1 MEKWEELFPQN
12 TRKKG
17 RELLENGRIRDLSVN
32 ENEYSAAV
40 LGRERYEVKISMD
53 HGIPVRTEC
62 SCAVGRGRGKC
73 AHMAAVLYA
82 AEQEKAEEEKK
93 SRAEQEKAAAYSHLD
108 GAETDRGSAED
119 EKKAIRMLQ
128 GYRYFHGDQI
138 RKSLKLSTEAETGG
152 RKAISGGRLRLEQ
165 VGKGFERSG
174 GQVLGQASAIG
185 ETERGRKSY
194 FPVRLVFSSDE
205 ALRAEC
211 GCPECARSYRQY
223 SGDCRC
229 KYTAGLAL
237 LLEEYLKDHNI
248 GDMTDAA
255 GQYIIESTLWGKLM
269 KQTKGPADPMRLEP
283 RLIQKD
289 KKLYVSFK
297 TGAGRM
303 FVVKNL
309 EEFCEHVKNGEE
321 AVYGSSTVLSH
332 KRENFTE
339 GSLPWLEFVNRIVQ
353 EEVRFADR
361 MEDSWRFSGNRPS
374 VGMLLELFG
383 WRLDQFY
390 ELMGPSGV
398 EAEDRDHGKK
408 KQVLY
413 ARTGSPRIQV
423 EIEPRYAGGKPGP
436 AEKFDGVQVSGTM
449 PELFYGMDTAY
460 FIEADGLYR
469 QSGELLDGLERL
481 ADVSMDGSF
490 RFFVGRNRLAEFY
503 HMILPRFREIA
514 QVAEKDGEL
523 IRSFLPPRGE
533 YQFYLDAEGGDFVC
547 RPVVRYGNQEYSP
560 VEAVRCIENGQDLME
575 PFRSLAEEAGIA
587 LEVKR
592 RFPVEVPQKE
602 EFSCGG
608 DEEVMYQVA
617 ENGVAALASLG
628 EVLCTDRFRGCH
640 VVRRV
645 QTAVGVSVSSG
656 MLDLKIDTGDIPPEE
671 LVDLLHSYRQ
681 KKKYHRL
688 KNGTFVR
695 MEESSVGMLEE
706 MAAALRLTPK
716 EMIRGNMHLPV
727 YRALYLDRLLEEHE
741 DVYSKRDS
749 HFKQIV
755 KSFKTIKDADFEEP
769 ESLSATMRQYQKN
782 GYRWLRTLES
792 WNFGGILA
800 DDMGLGKTLQMI
812 AVLLAAKLEGKT
824 GTSLIV
830 TPASLVFN
838 WGEEFKKFAPELK
851 VTLAAG
857 TQAERQKR
865 LEESVH
871 SDVLITSYDLL
882 KRDAALYE
890 GREFLYQ
897 VLDEA
902 QYIKNHT
909 TAAAKAVKVIKSRF
923 RFALTGTPIENRLSE
938 LWSIF
943 DYLMPGF
950 LYGYDTFRR
959 EFEIPVVKNNDQEAM
974 ERLQRM
980 VGPFILRRLKQDV
993 LRDLPEKTEEVRYVQ
1008 MTGKQRKLY
1017 DGQAIHLRSL
1027 LDHQSEEEFNNSRF
1041 QVLTELTRLRQICCD
1056 PALCFEDYGDETA
1069 KTDACMELVQSAVD
1083 GGHRLLVF
1091 SQFTSMLDILS
1102 SRLDG
1107 EHVEHFMITGATPKE
1122 KRLQLVNAFNGGAVP
1137 VFLISLKAG
1146 GVGLNLTGADMVV
1159 HYDPWWNLAA
1169 QNQATDRAHRI
1180 GQQKNVTVYKLITKD
1195 SIEEKVLELQETK
1208 RELADRIIG
1217 QGTEQAAPMTRE
1229 DMLRLLEIQT

>member
-469 QSGELLDGLERL
+469 QSGELSDGLERL

-755 KSFKTIKDADFEEP
+755 KSFKTIKDAAFEEP